1 MSTSTQPTFNT
12 KIMDL
17 PIMRNLG
24 ENQIAKSVTNFR
36 TGEKPLY
43 NVVRYGAYGVAG
55 FLAWTFLL
63 PVLTP
68 IVAGTLGLAWMM
80 VQLGLAAVIMVALFT
95 LWPAFSAWMRIFA
108 RMLHKTAIKYKP
120 FEQLEREKQ
129 KLIANQMTFRVA
141 KQNIANLSQDMG
153 INADKCKK
161 EVEVSG
167 RNIEVLKG
175 SVEQI
180 KTAMEQLVASQG
192 PAVKT
197 EDDYVNLAVKFNAK
211 VGDLKRAIKQAESS
225 NDYMMKYKA
234 REAVMKKMNNKL
246 KMVEGAMEEK
256 IADFDQTVKFLKD
269 DYDFAQK
276 SNAATYAAKSAIGF
290 SSGWERD
297 YAFEVIAES
306 IAQDTAM
313 TAGNLRDI
321 ESLTS
326 NYNLDSDELYANLS
340 LIADKMDFSNIDAD
354 FKAYNNPDYQ
364 LTTTDRKNVGGFG
377 EMF

>member
-43 NVVRYGAYGVAG
+43 SGLKLGAYGVAG
-55 FLAWTFLL
+55 FLAWTYAL
-63 PVLTP
+63 PILTP
-68 IVAGTLGLAWMM
+68 IVAGTLGLAFML
-80 VQLGLAAVIMVALFT
+80 VQLAIAGVIMAVLVM
-95 LWPAFSAWMRIFA
+95 LYPAIAAWTRIAA
-108 RMLHKTAIKYKP
+108 RWLHKTAIKYKP

-129 KLIANQMTFRVA
+129 KLIANQTTFRVA

-153 INADKCKK
+153 LNADKCKK
-161 EVEVSG
+161 ELEASG

-180 KTAMEQLVASQG
+180 KTAMEQLVATQG
-192 PAVKT
+192 PVIKT
-197 EDDYVNLAVKFNAK
+197 EDEYVNLAVKFNSK
-211 VGDLKRAIKQAESS
+211 VGDLKRAVKQAESS

-234 REAVMKKMNNKL
+234 REAVMKKMTNKL

-340 LIADKMDFSNIDAD
+340 LIADKMDFSNIDVD

-364 LTTTDRKNVGGFG
+364 LTTTDRKNVGGLG
-377 EMF
+377 DMF